1 MQKKALPKLMLL
13 VLVAIFVIAAIFL
26 YKCVNNSVRD
36 TYTSNNPYLEIS
48 TNYKQGDIFKF
59 KDIFRFKFSKAYIIS
74 DYSLTVNEINEKY
87 CLNIK
92 NIKLGTR
99 LDATQNKNL
108 RRIVFVDSNNNYIMD
123 SSYDTSSEFVIT
135 EEEITVYPDTRIRIS
150 GYIHIDNTDSE
161 SDSVIICD
169 VLDISEKDRLKL
181 LSR

>member
-1 MQKKALPKLMLL
+1 MQNKMLPKILL
-13 VLVAIFVIAAIFL
+13 LLLIGAIVIAAIFL
-26 YKCVNNSVRD
+26 YKCVNGIVRD

-48 TNYKQGDIFKF
+48 ANYKQGDIFSL
-59 KDIFRFKFSKAYIIS
+59 KDIFRFDFAKAYIIS
-74 DYSLTVNEINEKY
+74 NYSLTGNEINEKY

-99 LDATQNKNL
+99 LDAAKDKNL
-108 RRIVFVDSNNNYIMD
+108 RRILFVDSDDNYIMD

-181 LSR
+181 FSR